1 MMRTRRQAG
10 CARHRALPRTPR
22 GLRPCDPENPPM
34 KDGKFEAFV
43 PLPLVGPEEYTLLG
57 CLPRLRVTFSIDP
70 TETAPGY
77 IIK

>member
-1 MMRTRRQAG
+1 
-10 CARHRALPRTPR
+10 
-22 GLRPCDPENPPM
+22 M
-34 KDGKFEAFV
+34 KDGKFEGFI

-70 TETAPGY
+70 TETELSY